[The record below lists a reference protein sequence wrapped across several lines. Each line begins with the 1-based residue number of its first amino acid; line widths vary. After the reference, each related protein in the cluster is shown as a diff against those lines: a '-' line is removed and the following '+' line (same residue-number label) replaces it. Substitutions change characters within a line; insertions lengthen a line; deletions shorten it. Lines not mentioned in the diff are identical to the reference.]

1 MGRSK
6 QFHALQRTA
15 CLPYPARSDT
25 SAGQSPLWLKSKL
38 IESENPGILRTT
50 NGRSGTLARPMKE
63 HQHVKRGI
71 PVSLNLDET
80 LRQAQGKPPV
90 GTDKRR
96 LLWITCLAVAAAV
109 VIGFVAK
116 GMVLLID
123 LITNLAF
130 RGEFTFAYTPPGMHH
145 MGWWV
150 VLVPVAGGLV
160 IGVMALYGSK
170 AIRGH
175 GIPEAME
182 MILTNESRI
191 KPSITWLKP
200 LSAAISIGTG
210 GPFGAEGPII
220 STGGALGSMVGQ
232 LLRITPNER
241 KILLAAGATAGMSAI
256 FGSPIAAIFLAIEL
270 LLFEFAPRSLVPVA
284 MGCITGAAM
293 HHFLFG
299 SEPMFAMPP
308 IHQPGNHALFVYSV
322 IGLLIGLLSLV
333 ITKAVYAVEDLFE
346 KLPVHWMWWP
356 AIGGVAVGI
365 IGYYAPRTLGVGYE
379 NITELLSGQAT
390 MGLIVG
396 MATLKLLSWGI
407 ALGSGTSGGTL
418 APMMTVGGAL
428 GCLLGM
434 AAISLFPAVG
444 VVLPLAVLVGM
455 ASMFT
460 GASRA
465 FLTSVVFALETTG
478 RIEALLPLLG
488 ACAASYLVSYF
499 LLPNTIMTEKI
510 ARRGVRAPDSYEP
523 DPLERVAVGAVMD
536 RRVPLVP
543 AQLTAGEVLATWAA
557 QPEHVFVMDASG
569 TFEGVVPWAELRT
582 VPPGTAIGNMAAM
595 PHVVRS
601 QDDLR
606 TAAGELARTAGK
618 QPLAVVEDGTVI
630 GQLTMAAVLKAYR
643 SQQDVH
649 TENEASILLHRRRLK
664 VMVQGKQLYRKVVRK
679 G

>member
-1 MGRSK
+1 
-6 QFHALQRTA
+6 
-15 CLPYPARSDT
+15 
-25 SAGQSPLWLKSKL
+25 
-38 IESENPGILRTT
+38 
-50 NGRSGTLARPMKE
+50 MKE
-63 HQHVKRGI
+63 HVYLKGGI

-80 LRQAQGKPPV
+80 LRQAQGRPPV

-96 LLWITCLAVAAAV
+96 LLWVTTLAVATAV
-109 VIGFVAK
+109 VIGFLAK

-123 LITNLAF
+123 LITNIAFYGTFSLAYV
-130 RGEFTFAYTPPGMHH
+130 APGQNTL
-145 MGWWV
+145 GWWV
-150 VLVPVAGGLV
+150 VAIPVVGGV
-160 IGVMALYGSK
+160 IIGLMALYGSK

-232 LLRITPNER
+232 LLRISPNER

-270 LLFEFAPRSLVPVA
+270 LLFEFSPRSLVPVA

-293 HHFLFG
+293 HHLLFG
-299 SEPMFAMPP
+299 NDPMFAMPA
-308 IHQPGNHALFVYSV
+308 IALPGNYALFAYSV
-322 IGLLIGLLSLV
+322 IGLLIGFLSLL
-333 ITKAVYAVEDLFE
+333 ITKAVYWIEDGFE

-365 IGYYAPRTLGVGYE
+365 IGYLAPRTLGVGYE

-390 MGLIVG
+390 LGLIVG
-396 MATLKLLSWGI
+396 MATLKLLSWAI

-418 APMMTVGGAL
+418 APMMTVGGAI

-434 AAISLFPAVG
+434 LAQDLFPGVG

-499 LLPNTIMTEKI
+499 LMSNTIMTEKI

-523 DPLERVAVGAVMD
+523 DPLERVSVGQVMD
-536 RRVPLVP
+536 RHVQLVP
-543 AQLTAGEVLATWAA
+543 GHITAGEVLASSGAL
-557 QPEHVFVMDASG
+557 PEHLFVVDGGEAFEGMVAVGELRKVPSG
-569 TFEGVVPWAELRT
+569 TPVGPLAT
-582 VPPGTAIGNMAAM
+582 M
-595 PHVVRS
+595 PQTVRS

-606 TAAGELARTAGK
+606 TAAGELARSSGK
-618 QPLAVVEDGTVI
+618 RPLAVVEDGTVI
-630 GQLTMAAVLKAYR
+630 GLVTMNAVLKAYGR
-643 SQQDVH
+643 QQAAHIED
-649 TENEASILLHRRRLK
+649 EASILLHRRRLK
-664 VMVQGKQLYRKVVRK
+664 VMVQGKQLYRKVMRRS
-679 G
+679 